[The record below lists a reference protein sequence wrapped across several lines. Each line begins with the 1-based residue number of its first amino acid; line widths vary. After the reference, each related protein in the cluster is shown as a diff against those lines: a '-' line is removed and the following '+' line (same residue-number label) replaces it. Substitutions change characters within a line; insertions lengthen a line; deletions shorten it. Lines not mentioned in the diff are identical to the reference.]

1 MKFMIPWR
9 QRSVNK
15 LLSMLGLARR
25 AGKLVCGYDAS
36 VEAAAAGEA
45 KGLIAAIDISDK
57 TFKNLK
63 FEADKHGLPCLRMVE
78 TTFEASAATGR
89 KAGVFAVC
97 DEGFF
102 GAIKDIIENQN
113 TAERV
118 RETTA
123 EGEANE

>member
-1 MKFMIPWR
+1 MTPWR

-15 LLSMLGLARR
+15 LLSLLGLARR

-36 VEAAAAGEA
+36 VEAAANAEA
-45 KGLIAAIDISDK
+45 KGLIAALDISDK

-63 FEADKHGLPCLRMVE
+63 FEADKYGIPCLRMVE

-102 GAIKDIIENQN
+102 GAIKDIIENN
-113 TAERV
+113 NSAERMQDHA
-118 RETTA
+118 A
-123 EGEANE
+123 EGDANE

>member
-1 MKFMIPWR
+1 M
-9 QRSVNK
+9 NK

-25 AGKLVCGYDAS
+25 AGKLVCGYDTS
-36 VEAAAAGEA
+36 VEAAGNGEA

-57 TFKNLK
+57 TFKNLNY
-63 FEADKHGLPCLRMVE
+63 EAEKSGIPCLRMTE

-102 GAIKDIIENQN
+102 GAIKDIIDNHN
-113 TAERV
+113 SAERV
-118 RETTA
+118 REITA
-123 EGEANE
+123 EGDANE